1 MSDKPLDQYQTV
13 KHSESAFGLS
23 RRVVMFDA
31 RTKKKKTSPSNSAN
45 TLKNIRK

>member
-13 KHSESAFGLS
+13 KHSESAFGL

-31 RTKKKKTSPSNSAN
+31 RTKKKE
-45 TLKNIRK
+45 NIPIKLSKHFKEY

>member
-13 KHSESAFGLS
+13 KHSESAFGL